1 MKAVAASCK
10 DFKEK
15 DSKREKIRVNR
26 KDVIKKNI
34 YISETDKKKGSQPLA
49 VNQSLSNKD
58 LEVKKV
64 ITTKIRK
71 NKSYLRNIQYCQFHE
86 YFRYQRYSKHFI
98 Y

>member
-34 YISETDKKKGSQPLA
+34 YISETDKKK
-49 VNQSLSNKD
+49 D
-58 LEVKKV
+58 LNPWRLIKACQ
-64 ITTKIRK
+64 IR
-71 NKSYLRNIQYCQFHE
+71 I
-86 YFRYQRYSKHFI
+86 
-98 Y
+98 